1 MYLVRMKTLVLLA
14 CLIFTNVVSATAFPA
29 TIQIFCM
36 DRGELSAKLIHDGYE
51 KKNSFFGDLIE
62 IPAKFTWFANLRERI
77 LVSDD
82 NYFECAILRVK
93 EFI

>member
-1 MYLVRMKTLVLLA
+1 MKTLVLLV
-14 CLIFTNVVSATAFPA
+14 CLIFTNLVNATAFTA

-36 DRGELSAKLIHDGYE
+36 ERGELSAKLLNDGYE

-62 IPAKFTWFANLRERI
+62 IQAKFTWFSNLRERI

-93 EFI
+93 QFI

>member
-1 MYLVRMKTLVLLA
+1 MRTLILLA
-14 CLIFTNVVSATAFPA
+14 CLTFTNVVAAAAFTA
-29 TIQIFCM
+29 TIPIFCM
-36 DRGELSAKLIHDGYE
+36 ERGELSAKLIEDGYE
-51 KKNSFFGDLIE
+51 KKKSFFGDMIG
-62 IPAKFTWFANLRERI
+62 IQAKFTWFSNMRERI